1 MIDLLKYKGPDRSL
15 MRQLQRYAVN
25 IYVEQFN
32 TLLMRGSIEAVQPEI
47 YAMTSE
53 IEYDHTLDRWLRI

>member
-1 MIDLLKYKGPDRSL
+1 

-53 IEYDHTLDRWLRI
+53 IEYDHTLGLMVEDIVFDPTDLII